1 MFDHVIPWMTLSSM
15 KGRVA
20 IVTGGASG
28 IGRAISLRLAREGVS
43 VIICDISIEKAKLT
57 AEELRVL
64 GSEVLEIETDVS
76 RASDVKHAVHE
87 TLRRFS
93 RLDIL
98 VNNAGIG
105 YATGSLADPTH
116 VLIEN
121 LTEEEWDRVLD
132 VNLKSVFLFSKE
144 VAPLMKLQRSGKIV
158 SIASVAG
165 LTGHGTKGGSGPA
178 YGASKAGIINLTKT
192 LARQLGPYNV
202 NVNCVAPG
210 SVPETAFTMTKE
222 EIEEELVDQPIKR
235 VGKASDIA
243 EAVAFLC
250 SDSAQWI
257 TGQTLSVNGGSVM

>member
-1 MFDHVIPWMTLSSM
+1 MSSM
-15 KGRVA
+15 KSQVA
-20 IVTGGASG
+20 IITGGASG

-43 VIICDISIEKAKLT
+43 VAICDINKDKAEQT
-57 AEELRVL
+57 AEEIRTL
-64 GSEVLEIETDVS
+64 GSEALVVKTDVS
-76 RASDVKHAVHE
+76 KASDVKHAVDE
-87 TLRRFS
+87 TLRRFG
-93 RLDIL
+93 RLDFL

-121 LTEEEWDRVLD
+121 LTEEEWDRVLN

-144 VAPLMKLQRSGKIV
+144 VTPLMKRQRSGKIV

-222 EIEEELVDQPIKR
+222 EIEEELVDQPLKR
-235 VGKASDIA
+235 MGRAVDIA
-243 EAVAFLC
+243 DAVVFLC
-250 SDSAQWI
+250 SEAAQWI
-257 TGQTLSVNGGSVM
+257 TGQTLSVNGGKVM

>member
-1 MFDHVIPWMTLSSM
+1 M
-15 KGRVA
+15 KSQVA

-28 IGRAISLRLAREGVS
+28 IGRAISLRLAHEGVS
-43 VIICDISIEKAKLT
+43 IAICDINKDKAEQT
-57 AEELRVL
+57 AEEIRAF
-64 GSEVLEIETDVS
+64 GSEALVVKTDVS
-76 RASDVKHAVHE
+76 KASDVKHAVGE
-87 TLRRFS
+87 TLRRFG
-93 RLDIL
+93 RLDFL

-105 YATGSLADPTH
+105 YATGSLADSTH

-121 LTEEEWDRVLD
+121 LTEEEWDRVLN

-144 VAPLMKLQRSGKIV
+144 VTPLMKRQRSGKIV

-222 EIEEELVDQPIKR
+222 EIEEELVDQPLKR
-235 VGKASDIA
+235 IGKAVDIA
-243 EAVAFLC
+243 DAVAFLC
-250 SDSAQWI
+250 SEAAQWI
-257 TGQTLSVNGGSVM
+257 TGQTLSVNGGKVL